1 MPLKILIVEDDA
13 PSLELMT
20 EVLASVEAE
29 VRPMNDSLAAAAI
42 ILKERFDGIFLDL
55 NMPKLDGFA
64 LMSRIRES
72 PSNKSTPIIVVTGR
86 DEKKTMQDAFAA
98 GASFY
103 IQKPIDRQKLL
114 RLFRSARGTMVDNRR
129 KFVRIPLKATVTC
142 DFKGQSTKGTSWNIS
157 QGGLLF
163 EGPNLRPLDEI
174 HLSIQLP
181 TTGITIQTSGVVVRV
196 DERGRVGVRFASMND
211 AGREAIR
218 QLVDQDKE

>member
-55 NMPKLDGFA
+55 KMPKLDGFG